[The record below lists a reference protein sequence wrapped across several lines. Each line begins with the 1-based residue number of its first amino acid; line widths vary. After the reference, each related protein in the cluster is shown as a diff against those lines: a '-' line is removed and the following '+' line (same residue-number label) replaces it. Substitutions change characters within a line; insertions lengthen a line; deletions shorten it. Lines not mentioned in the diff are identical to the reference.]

1 MSQYNVDFLV
11 QSIQN
16 SMVNEKNGTYYQ
28 KFIRF
33 FPGDFLKK
41 LVTMSTHT
49 KLVKLEHQ
57 EHRPRL
63 RVDYDEMISRE
74 LNLLFKSSKITEA
87 LSKKFNVTLE
97 PGTADI
103 WLDYSGYNLSP
114 HRDDARVKLALQIYF
129 GSGENPGTVLFDQEH
144 DPQIIETFEYK
155 VNMGYALLNNDKSWH
170 GTDGTVTN
178 NVRKSVYIRY
188 YG

>member
-16 SMVNEKNGTYYQ
+16 SMVNVKNGCFYQ
-28 KFIRF
+28 KFVQF
-33 FPGDFLKK
+33 FPADFLKK
-41 LVTMSTHT
+41 LVTIPSDT
-49 KLVKLEHQ
+49 KLTKLEHQ

-87 LSKKFNVTLE
+87 LSKKYNTILN

-103 WLDYSGYNLSP
+103 WFDYAGYNLSP
-114 HRDDARVKLALQIYF
+114 HRDDPRVKLALQIYF
-129 GSGENPGTVLFDQEH
+129 GSGDNPGTVLYDGEQE
-144 DPQIIETFEYK
+144 PQVIESFKYG
-155 VNMGYALLNNDKSWH
+155 VNCGYSLLNNDKSWH
-170 GTDGTVTN
+170 GTNGSVTN
-178 NVRKSVYIRY
+178 NTRKSVYIRY